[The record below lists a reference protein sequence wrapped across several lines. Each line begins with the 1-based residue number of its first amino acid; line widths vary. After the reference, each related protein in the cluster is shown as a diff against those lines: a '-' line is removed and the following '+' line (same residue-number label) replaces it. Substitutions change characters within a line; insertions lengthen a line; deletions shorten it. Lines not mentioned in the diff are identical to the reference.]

1 MPIKSEGNHLR
12 DYWKIAIKHR
22 KTVAGFFVTIFLLV
36 MLATFVVTPQYMA
49 TTNVIIEKAS
59 PNALEM
65 NYRSNLNDPEFNET
79 QFQLIQSHAV
89 ALRVVDMLSLEETY
103 DTYMGRYEKPS
114 PLQVML
120 NGLGKMMARV
130 RKLLAPAPPAGQKES
145 LGNLASTRADR
156 IANKLQENIFV
167 EPILNSRIVA
177 ISFLSPNREFSALVA
192 NAVAKAYLEE
202 TLDMKT
208 EATRR
213 TLGWMTKKADEE
225 RRKLDASEQ
234 KIQDFMHANNL
245 VTMENRVAV
254 LPEQLSEIGTELI
267 QAQSRR
273 EEMEALYDKVKKVA
287 GNPKAAETIPAI
299 ASDPALRTLQ
309 SQILVAEQNIMQLS
323 GTYGKKHPAMI
334 KALSDLT
341 VLKEK
346 KAQEIKR
353 VVASIKNEYE
363 LARSAENTLTAKLRR
378 NKSEA
383 QRVNESFIQ
392 YQALNRELETN
403 RQLYDALLG
412 KIKEQ
417 SITGENQ
424 PAVNFWIVEKARVP
438 IRPATPRKVLN
449 ALMGLVVGLF
459 GGIGLAFIIEYLD
472 NTIKDSE
479 ETEAVLGVP
488 VLGTVSLHAD
498 GEHSWET
505 VLKEPR
511 SAFSEQYKGLRTALM
526 LSTVG
531 GPPQKV
537 LVTSSFSG
545 EGKTTTA
552 VNLALVLA
560 QSDKRVVLVDCD
572 LRKPRL
578 HKIFN
583 LRNKHGVSTYLAG
596 RNVGEDLLSRG
607 PLPNLAVVT
616 SGPIPP
622 NPSELLSAERMKT
635 LLENL
640 RTQFDIIICDSP
652 PLLSVTDARLLSRL
666 FDGTIMVAQGARTTY
681 EVVRRSLKMLQGRDC
696 HVLGLVINALDLKKH
711 DYYYHQYYAAYVKE
725 ETAAQMSE
733 RLERITDDR

>member
-1 MPIKSEGNHLR
+1 M
-12 DYWKIAIKHR
+12 
-22 KTVAGFFVTIFLLV
+22 
-36 MLATFVVTPQYMA
+36 
-49 TTNVIIEKAS
+49 
-59 PNALEM
+59 
-65 NYRSNLNDPEFNET
+65 
-79 QFQLIQSHAV
+79 
-89 ALRVVDMLSLEETY
+89 
-103 DTYMGRYEKPS
+103 
-114 PLQVML
+114 
-120 NGLGKMMARV
+120 
-130 RKLLAPAPPAGQKES
+130 LLAPSPPEGQKES
-145 LGNLASTRADR
+145 LGNLKSTRADR
-156 IANKLQENIFV
+156 IANKLQENIVV

-202 TLDMKT
+202 TLEMKT

-213 TLGWMTKKADEE
+213 TLGWMTKKAEEE
-225 RRKLDASEQ
+225 RRKLEASEQ
-234 KIQDFMHANNL
+234 KIQDYMHANNL
-245 VTMENRVAV
+245 VTLENRVAV
-254 LPEQLSEIGTELI
+254 LPEQLSQVGTELVH
-267 QAQSRR
+267 AQSRR
-273 EEMEALYDKVKKVA
+273 EEMEALYNKVKNVA
-287 GNPKAAETIPAI
+287 NNPAVAETIPAI

-309 SQILVAEQNIMQLS
+309 TQILVAEQNIMQLS

-334 KALSDLT
+334 KARSDLN

-363 LARSAENTLTAKLRR
+363 LARSAENTLTAKMRR

-383 QRVNESFIQ
+383 QRVNESFVQ

-403 RQLYDALLG
+403 QKLYDALQV

-438 IRPATPRKVLN
+438 IKPATPRKVVN

-472 NTIKDSE
+472 NTIKDAE
-479 ETEAVLGVP
+479 ETEAALGVP
-488 VLGTVSLHAD
+488 VLGTVSLHD
-498 GEHSWET
+498 KGEHSWET

-511 SAFSEQYKGLRTALM
+511 SVFSEQYKSLRTALL

-531 GPPQKV
+531 GPPKGV

-560 QSDKRVVLVDCD
+560 QSDKRVVLIDCD

-596 RNVGEDLLSRG
+596 RNVGEDLVSRG
-607 PLPNLAVVT
+607 PLSNLAVIT

-635 LLENL
+635 LLDNL
-640 RTQFDIIICDSP
+640 RNQFDIVICDSP

-666 FDGTIMVAQGARTTY
+666 FDGTIVVAQGARTTY
-681 EVVRRSLKMLQGRDC
+681 DVARRALKMLKGSES
-696 HVLGLVINALDLKKH
+696 HILGMVINALDLKKH
-711 DYYYHQYYAAYVKE
+711 DYYYHQYYAAYAKE
-725 ETAAQMSE
+725 ETAAQVSE